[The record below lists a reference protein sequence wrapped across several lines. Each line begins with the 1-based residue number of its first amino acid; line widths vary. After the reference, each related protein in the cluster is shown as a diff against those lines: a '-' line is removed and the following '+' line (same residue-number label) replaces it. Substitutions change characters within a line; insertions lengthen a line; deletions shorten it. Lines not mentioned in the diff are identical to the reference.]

1 MLFYSWFFQGNRGYL
16 YKKNEGS
23 GIPMRGA
30 PTRARG
36 SLWANLLPP
45 HLFLDAYSLFHF
57 QFSDFSSFLILF
69 LSYFLEFFK
78 SLEFFKHDIYGKFWM
93 SSFHK
98 FRHHVILSYGC
109 WDITL
114 GSEVT
119 QCRNLCGTFHEKL
132 IPPNPKG
139 ILIII
144 ERSLSCS
151 HLLWLDSYYL
161 YCKNAQKQ
169 LFYLK
174 NNEIIILIR
183 IFMFSWYFIHF
194 NSNFGPLIIFLKRI
208 I

>member
-1 MLFYSWFFQGNRGYL
+1 MRDLVVTLSFSRCLSTLPFSVFWFFFFFYP
-16 YKKNEGS
+16 
-23 GIPMRGA
+23 I
-30 PTRARG
+30 
-36 SLWANLLPP
+36 
-45 HLFLDAYSLFHF
+45 
-57 QFSDFSSFLILF
+57 

-139 ILIII
+139 KSIII
-144 ERSLSCS
+144 QCRLSRLHS
-151 HLLWLDSYYL
+151 LWLDL
-161 YCKNAQKQ
+161 YCLLRKNAQKQ

-174 NNEIIILIR
+174 NNEIIFLIR
-183 IFMFSWYFIHF
+183 IFMFS
-194 NSNFGPLIIFLKRI
+194 
-208 I
+208 